1 MNTEET
7 KDKRDK
13 AECTELASAFKGF
26 QEMFEKMRKC
36 CMGQDSSI
44 DCSTM
49 MDRMMKEMME
59 SCCEPKADNAN
70 SDKEHEK
77 G

>member
-13 AECTELASAFKGF
+13 AGCTEFASAFKGF

-36 CMGQDSSI
+36 CRG
-44 DCSTM
+44 
-49 MDRMMKEMME
+49 
-59 SCCEPKADNAN
+59 
-70 SDKEHEK
+70 
-77 G
+77 